1 MSCAVLVLRRS
12 YVAQVQE
19 YAAHHAV
26 HWGAFLLFRTLPGI
40 AYHLCIDQ
48 AEAPVV
54 LCKGLEARILGDL
67 ESSHSVVG
75 TEGRIGQR
83 SREELC

>member
-48 AEAPVV
+48 GVAAAV
-54 LCKGLEARILGDL
+54 LCMGLEARILGDL
-67 ESSHSVVG
+67 VSSHLETG
-75 TEGRIGQR
+75 TEGHIELR